1 MGATRAVSSLSSMA
15 QVVLAVELRRRQT
28 LRLPGKEEHGICG
41 LRCRG
46 STQSPD

>member
-1 MGATRAVSSLSSMA
+1 MPGLLPPA
-15 QVVLAVELRRRQT
+15 QVVLTVAIRRWQM

-46 STQSPD
+46 STQSLD